1 MMTIRT
7 CRTIATK
14 PTGGPGMGTSSRY
27 RVNITRRGPPP
38 RPFGWEVCRR
48 EDATEVERSPD
59 TFRAR
64 YEAIADGERAAQAW
78 DAKEPVAG

>member
-1 MMTIRT
+1 MSN
-7 CRTIATK
+7 
-14 PTGGPGMGTSSRY
+14 SSRY

-38 RPFGWEVCRR
+38 RPFGWEICRCD
-48 EDATEVERSPD
+48 DATEVERSRD

-78 DAKEPVAG
+78 DAKQDAPT